1 MKRLLVLL
9 VLIFAIHIILA
20 DVSKSQTLLRL
31 LFLLTQN
38 GKSCEFQA
46 QSYEDKRCKCVC
58 PSVNSVI
65 NRTTNDDSRMLII
78 ENVPPSM
85 CNCDGVILPRL
96 SKKNISIEGKEKEF
110 CPRCDCKYENRNT
123 TTIKVIVTIVIFVI
137 SILVVYMLFLFLLD
151 PLLNKR
157 MKLNYQEHTNEED
170 DTTSNSNPMQMVFGA
185 STSRSEQGA
194 SGSNNVLN
202 RVGAHQD
209 KWKKQVKEQRK
220 NIYDRHSMLN

>member
-1 MKRLLVLL
+1 
-9 VLIFAIHIILA
+9 
-20 DVSKSQTLLRL
+20 
-31 LFLLTQN
+31 
-38 GKSCEFQA
+38 
-46 QSYEDKRCKCVC
+46 
-58 PSVNSVI
+58 
-65 NRTTNDDSRMLII
+65 MLII
-78 ENVPPSM
+78 DNVPPFM

-123 TTIKVIVTIVIFVI
+123 TTIKVIVIIVIFVI
-137 SILVVYMLFLFLLD
+137 SILVVYMIFLFLLD

-170 DTTSNSNPMQMVFGA
+170 DTAANANPMQLVFGA
-185 STSRSEQGA
+185 STARNEA
-194 SGSNNVLN
+194 SGSGANNVLN

>member
-1 MKRLLVLL
+1 MKRLLVLPL
-9 VLIFAIHIILA
+9 VIFAVHIILA
-20 DVSKSQTLLRL
+20 D
-31 LFLLTQN
+31 
-38 GKSCEFQA
+38 A

-78 ENVPPSM
+78 ENVLPSQ
-85 CNCDGVILPRL
+85 CNCDEVILPRL
-96 SKKNISIEGKEKEF
+96 AKKNISINGKEKEF
-110 CPRCDCKYENRNT
+110 CPRCECKYENRNT
-123 TTIKVIVTIVIFVI
+123 TTIKVIVIIVIFVI
-137 SILVVYMLFLFLLD
+137 SILCVYMLFLFLLD

-170 DTTSNSNPMQMVFGA
+170 ETNSNPMQMVFGP
-185 STSRSEQGA
+185 STSRANEAG
-194 SGSNNVLN
+194 GSNNVLN

>member
-1 MKRLLVLL
+1 
-9 VLIFAIHIILA
+9 
-20 DVSKSQTLLRL
+20 
-31 LFLLTQN
+31 
-38 GKSCEFQA
+38 
-46 QSYEDKRCKCVC
+46 
-58 PSVNSVI
+58 
-65 NRTTNDDSRMLII
+65 
-78 ENVPPSM
+78 M

-170 DTTSNSNPMQMVFGA
+170 DTTSNANANPMQMVFGA
-185 STSRSEQGA
+185 STSRSEAGA
-194 SGSNNVLN
+194 SGPNNVLN

>member
-1 MKRLLVLL
+1 MKKLIFSTLVL
-9 VLIFAIHIILA
+9 F
-20 DVSKSQTLLRL
+20 
-31 LFLLTQN
+31 LFHLY
-38 GKSCEFQA
+38 CAEA

-65 NRTTNDDSRMLII
+65 NRTINDDARMLII

-123 TTIKVIVTIVIFVI
+123 TIIKVVVTIVIFVI

-170 DTTSNSNPMQMVFGA
+170 DTASAAGASSNPMQMVFGA
-185 STSRSEQGA
+185 STARNEG
-194 SGSNNVLN
+194 GSNNVLN